1 MTTASEAT
9 AAEQSRKQSL
19 PLNTEQS
26 AALDA
31 ILEFLADPT
40 EQFFVLSGS
49 AGTGKTFCIREL
61 VNRVKGRLVFTATTN
76 KATKELRRSV
86 TTKDYKPEC
95 RTIFSLLGLRLEASG
110 EVKELSAPEDPID
123 LSAYRAVIVDE
134 GSMVNENLRKFI
146 KQAANE
152 HGVKFIFMGDEAQLP
167 PVGELRS
174 PIWKITR
181 GAKLLKVE
189 RHDNQILALATRIRA
204 VVDHPAPTIRLSADN
219 DGEQGVWSGTRR
231 DLETAIRREAE
242 LGGFS
247 RPNCAKAVAWRNVT
261 VDGFNKLIRD
271 TIFDKPAEFWLPTDR
286 VIFTSPAK
294 DLDDETVATT
304 DDEGTVDRVDT
315 EYHPIHGDIK
325 IFRITLTLDDGP
337 VVVARVLHPESQLRY
352 ASQCEDLAAA
362 ARSNSRLWRKFWDY
376 KDAFHA
382 LRHAYALTAH
392 RAQGSTYDTTFVD
405 YRDVLLNRNRQEAFR
420 CLYVACTRPKRA
432 LVLG

>member
-19 PLNTEQS
+19 PLNAEQS
-26 AALDA
+26 AALED
-31 ILEFLADPT
+31 ILKFLAEPD

-146 KQAANE
+146 KQAASE

-204 VVDHPAPTIRLSADN
+204 VVDHPAPTIKLNADN
-219 DGEQGVWSGTRR
+219 DGEQGVWSGSRR
-231 DLETAIRREAE
+231 ELEAAIRREAE
-242 LGGFS
+242 IGGFS
-247 RPNCAKAVAWRNVT
+247 KPNCAKAVAWRNVT

-271 TIFDKPAEFWLPTDR
+271 TIFDKPTEFWLPSDR

-392 RAQGSTYDTTFVD
+392 RVQGSTYDTTFVD

>member
-1 MTTASEAT
+1 MTQQTAVEQPPKPALNSE
-9 AAEQSRKQSL
+9 QQ
-19 PLNTEQS
+19 
-26 AALDA
+26 AALED
-31 ILEFLADPT
+31 ILAFLAEP
-40 EQFFVLSGS
+40 EESFYVLSGS

-61 VNRVKGRLVFTATTN
+61 PNRIKGRLVYTATTN

-86 TTKDYKPEC
+86 TTKDYKPDC

-146 KQAANE
+146 KQAAAD
-152 HGVKFIFMGDEAQLP
+152 HGVKFIFMGDPAQLP
-167 PVGELRS
+167 PVGEAKS

-204 VVDHPAPTIRLSADN
+204 VVDHPAPTIKLASDF
-219 DGEQGVWSGTRR
+219 DDKGGVWVVPRKELEDRIRAEAQRGT
-231 DLETAIRREAE
+231 
-242 LGGFS
+242 FS
-247 RPNCAKAVAWRNVT
+247 IPNAAKAAAWRNVT
-261 VDGFNKLIRD
+261 VDALNKLVRD
-271 TIFDKPAEFWLPTDR
+271 TVFDKPTDIWLPSDR
-286 VIFTSPAK
+286 VTFTAPAK

-325 IFRITLTLDDGP
+325 IFRITITLDDGP
-337 VVVARVLHPESQLRY
+337 PVVARVLHPDSQMRF
-352 ASQCEDLAAA
+352 AARCEELAAE
-362 ARSNSRLWRKFWDY
+362 ARSNSRKWRLFWDY
-376 KDAFHA
+376 KDAFHQ
-382 LRHAYALTAH
+382 LRHGYAGTVH
-392 RAQGSTYDTTFVD
+392 RLQGSTCDTIFVD
-405 YRDVLLNRNRQEAFR
+405 YRDILINRNRQEAFR